1 MGRRADDEIDQASAA
16 LGAACRKITALA
28 LEAWD
33 LETVAATVRAMETL
47 IEEVKTV
54 FRHNAEVVA
63 MADDLKRQLREA
75 LWAEAEFTRQ

>member
-1 MGRRADDEIDQASAA
+1 MGHRADDEIAEASAA

-33 LETVAATVRAMETL
+33 FETAAATVHAMETL
-47 IEEVKTV
+47 IDDVKTV
-54 FRHNAEVVA
+54 FQHNAEAVA
-63 MADDLKRQLREA
+63 IADDLKRQLRAA